1 MFGVRYGKRKVAPVL
16 AMIGLAAAGCATKVT
31 PIVAPPPA
39 EILRTNAS
47 APTPYRIG
55 PGDELDVRFP
65 FHPDFTSHV
74 EVRPDGRVSLPGA
87 GEGEVAGLTPTELEQ
102 RVVEQTR
109 SRLRNPEVVVIL
121 TRLAE
126 QRIYVGGEVARP
138 GYVVLHG
145 DLTPLQ
151 AVIQAGGFKNTAE
164 LASVLLL
171 TAGPNSSYR
180 AVRMNMEQVVED
192 GVPER
197 VRLRANDVVYVPSSW
212 IADAD
217 LAVDQWV
224 RGLVPAF
231 PRVGVGYSLSN

>member
-1 MFGVRYGKRKVAPVL
+1 MFGGRYERGML
-16 AMIGLAAAGCATKVT
+16 AFALGAMLSLCGGCATKVA
-31 PIVAPPPA
+31 PITGAPPA
-39 EILRTNAS
+39 EILRS
-47 APTPYRIG
+47 GAPTTAPYRIG
-55 PGDELDVRFP
+55 VGDELDVRFP
-65 FHPDFTSHV
+65 YHPDYSAHV

-87 GEGEVAGLTPTELEQ
+87 GEVEVAGLTPGELEQ
-102 RVVEQTR
+102 RLVEQT
-109 SRLRNPEVVVIL
+109 SARLRKPEVVVVL

-138 GYVVLHG
+138 GYVVLRG
-145 DLTPLQ
+145 ELTPLQ
-151 AVIQAGGFKNTAE
+151 AVIQAGGFKSTAE

-171 TAGPNSSYR
+171 TSGPANSYR
-180 AVRMNMEQVVED
+180 AVRMNMQQVVED
-192 GVPER
+192 GAPER

-231 PRVGVGYSLSN
+231 PRVGVGYSF